1 MRSIWQD
8 VRYASRVLRAHP
20 GLVGRTLRLNNRL
33 FTVVGILPPN
43 FRGLHR
49 AVVTDLWIPVSS
61 WRAMGN
67 TREFEERVVGQFE
80 PVGRLR
86 PGTALEAAQAQ
97 LDTFA
102 RRLQQEQP
110 ESSRGRR
117 LVVKT
122 QAEFETGGR
131 GRLLSALLLSIT
143 GLLVVIACA
152 NVAQL
157 LLAMSETR
165 RREIAIRQALGA
177 SRQRL
182 LRQSL
187 TESALLATAG
197 ALVALVIAGWLIPLL
212 PSLLPPGPSFIRY
225 DIRLDL
231 RVVVATLV
239 TCTLTVLLFGLAP
252 AVQSSRT
259 DINAVIKAGGGVA
272 RQRFGGRNLLVM
284 SQAMLGVTLLS
295 TAGLLALSFARAQ
308 EARPGFDTGRNTLLM
323 LVSLTGP
330 RDRADATSGEIAGRI
345 AALPGIKRAAYCRR
359 FPMASSGGGA
369 TRDVVIPG
377 RDVPPDQQVLRI
389 RYNQVS
395 PDYFAAVGTRLLE
408 GRAFSRSDADGALR
422 VAVVNET
429 MARQFWPA
437 GNAIGNWIRVD
448 GKEAQIVGIAEN
460 TAVNSFHEPPQP
472 FLYFPFGQ
480 LPAGEVTFVYE
491 TVGDPAASLP
501 AIKREMRAVAPGHVQ
516 LSVNTLKQHVR
527 EALYQDWLQAVLSIT
542 IAAIGMALAAVGLAG
557 VVIHSVTRRSREIG
571 VRIALGARRRDVVA
585 MVLKHGLVL
594 SGVGG
599 VLGVGLS
606 LLAGKATSSLL
617 FGVSPSDLVVIGSSV
632 AVVIVIGL
640 LGSVYPA
647 WKATRVDPVRIL
659 RAD

>member
-617 FGVSPSDLVVIGSSV
+617 FGVSPSDPVVIGSSV